1 MQANSRR
8 AWHLVVIDVQNL

>member
-8 AWHLVVIDVQNL
+8 AWHLVVTDVQNL